1 MSTTVGDVHAAL
13 LSTCSTV
20 LGAGWQ
26 QLKKVFDPAQ
36 NDLRNI
42 EQAYGVRHGAASPI
56 ENITVVYSMG
66 QQFDI
71 VLTDRAANRDS
82 DLAIQERLNVL
93 YDKADQIFKEALR
106 TRLSLNIVTL
116 VSGLRFE
123 KPELLDNGAILL
135 TASLDVTYY
144 IDSNP

>member
-1 MSTTVGDVHAAL
+1 MSATVGDVHAAL
-13 LSTCSTV
+13 LATCSTV

-42 EQAYGVRHGAASPI
+42 EQGYGVRHGAASPL

-106 TRLSLNIVTL
+106 TRLSLDIVTL

-123 KPELLDNGAILL
+123 KPELLTNGAILL